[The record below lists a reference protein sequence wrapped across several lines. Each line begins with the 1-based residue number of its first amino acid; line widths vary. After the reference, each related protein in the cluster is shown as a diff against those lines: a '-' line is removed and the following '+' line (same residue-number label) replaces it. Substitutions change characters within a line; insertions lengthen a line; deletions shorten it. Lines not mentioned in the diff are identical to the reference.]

1 MPTYYEWNNA
11 IIQYAT
17 QGLSIGAHV
26 FLSTDNETLES
37 IGFTFDEPRPDS
49 GWSQDFIRSIRSHC
63 VYKDRINLSRF
74 TSPSLRDTQDRPRYA
89 AFLAAMVL
97 AAHNMGDESGEKPI
111 DPKDFYTHFNNV
123 LGLPDQQGRTEG
135 LKGSGADERLWQ
147 DWSMWLR
154 SQGFLPTVSS
164 GDGAYKYIGYPIS
177 QALLRQS
184 DKNKLWRHFKQANWR
199 KNFDEVLLMQRVRR
213 DSQYLTTHLQ
223 EILDPKGDMWLRS
236 YEAISSACY
245 EVYEDWRESDGSD
258 TRLLTTGPKIR
269 TSLDGKIYR
278 SEDFFSGV
286 VEYRIFPRQTRQSV
300 PAELHTEYASESYTL
315 TEDRPGWYLP
325 LWSLDEEQLTNGLK
339 VPIVSPNSA
348 IKFLFLPARDFWVL
362 TLDPDTPESGVYA
375 SWDKGIELGTEF
387 ILLVHQEVQEDLTKL
402 RDEGLLTWQTIVP
415 VFDSWHE
422 YRGVTVQSEPQAW
435 MSLNLGNEALRLTLQ
450 PRTTFSTNFVG
461 GLRAPRGH
469 GWFVGYEPKLSL
481 ASFLPNA
488 DLTVFDEDEAPIYTA
503 TIEPGQLIDVPWRQA
518 GNYRVVIEQSGQSDE
533 KIVRILNWSDI
544 APRSLDFI
552 QTADEFNLSIY
563 GAMVRDK

>member
-1 MPTYYEWNNA
+1 MPTYQDWNNA
-11 IIQYAT
+11 IIGYVT
-17 QGLSIGAHV
+17 RGLNIGSHV
-26 FLSTDNETLES
+26 FLSIDNETLEA
-37 IGFTFDEPRPDS
+37 IGLTFDEPRPDT
-49 GWSQDFIRSIRSHC
+49 GWNQDFIRSIRSLC

-74 TSPSLRDTQDRPRYA
+74 TSPSFRDTQNRPRYV

-123 LGLPDQQGRTEG
+123 LGLSDQQGRTEG
-135 LKGSGADERLWQ
+135 LRGSDADERLWQ
-147 DWSMWLR
+147 DWAMWLR
-154 SQGFLPTVSS
+154 SQGFLPTARS

-184 DKNKLWRHFKQANWR
+184 DKNKLWRHFKYANWR
-199 KNFDEVLLMQRVRR
+199 KDYDEALLMQRIRR
-213 DSQYLTTHLQ
+213 DAQYLTTHLQ

-236 YEAISSACY
+236 YEAISNACY

-258 TRLLTTGPKIR
+258 TRLFTSEPRIR

-278 SEDFFSGV
+278 TEDFFSGV
-286 VEYRIFPRQTRQSV
+286 VSYHIFPRQTRQSV
-300 PAELHTEYASESYTL
+300 LADLRVTHNGESYAL
-315 TEDRPGWYLP
+315 AEDRPGWYLP
-325 LWSLDEEQLTNGLK
+325 LWTLDEVQLTHGLK
-339 VPIVSPNSA
+339 IPIVSQNSA

-375 SWDKGIELGTEF
+375 SWDKGIQLGTAF
-387 ILLVHQEVQEDLTKL
+387 ILLARQTIQEDLTKL
-402 RDEGLLTWQTIVP
+402 RDEGLLTWQSVVP
-415 VFDSWHE
+415 VFDSWYE

-435 MSLNLGNEALRLTLQ
+435 MSLSLSNDALRLTLQ
-450 PRTTFSTNFVG
+450 PRTTFSVNFIG
-461 GLRAPRGH
+461 GLRAPRGN
-469 GWFVGYEPKLSL
+469 GWLAGYEPKLSL
-481 ASFLPNA
+481 ASFLPDA
-488 DLTVFDEDEAPIYTA
+488 ILTVFDEMEESVYTA

-533 KIVRILNWSDI
+533 KIVRILNWSDVT
-544 APRSLDFI
+544 PRSMDFSQI
-552 QTADEFNLSIY
+552 ADEFNLPVY